1 MSFIFAIGLYAFSM
15 SATPG
20 PTNILLLSSGVRHG
34 FIKSVPF
41 VTGAAIGF
49 TLLNI
54 IIALGINEF
63 GSDHESFLKGL
74 SYVGAG
80 FISYMGYK
88 LASSVCDLKYNE
100 NSELNDNAPGFL
112 SGMFLQ
118 WINPKAWIACVAGVS
133 AFITAGNREELI
145 LYVSIYVVVGYLSI
159 LTWAYAGSKI
169 ALFLGNCR
177 NLKIFNLTMGGGLI
191 LIAGYLLFV

>member
-1 MSFIFAIGLYAFSM
+1 V
-15 SATPG
+15 TPG

-41 VTGAAIGF
+41 ATGAAIGF

-54 IIALGINEF
+54 IVALGINEF
-63 GSDHESFLKGL
+63 GADHEGFLKGL

-88 LASSVCDLKYNE
+88 MASSVCDLKYDKSSNF
-100 NSELNDNAPGFL
+100 SDNAPGFF

-133 AFITAGNREELI
+133 AFITAGNAEELI
-145 LYVSIYVVVGYLSI
+145 LYVTIYVIVGYFSI

-169 ALFLGNCR
+169 ARLLGNCR